1 MELHCFYIS
10 GTLLTVESRLKTEYT
25 AEAHAILKK
34 KKIQNCSKRDTEQAI
49 NVYF

>member
-34 KKIQNCSKRDTEQAI
+34 KKYRIVVREIQNRR
-49 NVYF
+49 